1 MKFITEYNKFPQ
13 DVTPSKVGRYQ
24 IVEFNQSFTIP
35 NLHCGDD
42 REISVKL
49 QKGQRVKMFFDPNIE
64 EGYLSIIGIRPMKPR
79 KKNESKN
86 TDLDILW
93 EANFVLN
100 NPINLRVDKIPF
112 SIKNYI

>member
-1 MKFITEYNKFPQ
+1 MKFLTEYNKFSQ
-13 DVTPSKVGRYQ
+13 DITPSKVGRYQ
-24 IVEFNQSFTIP
+24 IVEFSQSFKIP
-35 NLHCGDD
+35 NLHAGDG

-49 QKGQRVKMFFDPNIE
+49 QKGQTVKMFFNPNIE
-64 EGYLSIIGIRPMKPR
+64 EGYLSIIGIRPMKSR

-100 NPINLRVDKIPF
+100 HPINLSVDKIPF